1 MTKRQRAEKKGQKKV
16 GNRTLHSL
24 RVGPRER
31 KGQGKPVWIFSIGR
45 KSYFGVFF
53 WIMPEVTSAQL
64 SGSHL
69 DTFRKAKDAMA
80 RQNHDYV
87 ILLMPPVLEAHPGL
101 LEGRKILRASQIAK
115 AKSASKMDKSMAAVR
130 IAPAVM
136 QAKSA
141 VGKSLGSGLAKL
153 EEALNLDPF
162 SPQANAALGEIALEN
177 DLPGTAVFAYE
188 TVRSAKPQDT
198 QNLHGLARALIA
210 AKQMSKARDV
220 YQTILEIAPNDGAA
234 LKGMKDASALVAT
247 QSGGWEKSEDFRDSL
262 KNKEESSALESASKV
277 VKTAEA
283 IAEQLARLHAQ
294 FEKEPQNVV
303 LAKQIA
309 ELCETQGSLDHALQW
324 FQFSHELTQKTD
336 PVLEKAVFRLQCAL
350 LDQEWEQAK
359 AAGSDDSVCD
369 EILARKKSVILEG
382 AKDRVKRYPNDLQYR
397 FELGEALIDHGS
409 YKEAVPELQQALR
422 QPSVRHRALNLLG
435 VSYQRRKML
444 DLAAK
449 QYALAASEI
458 VAMDNVKKDAI
469 YNLGVILEEM
479 GKKAEAL
486 EEFKKIYEVDS
497 QFRDIAE
504 RVEAAYQQT

>member
-1 MTKRQRAEKKGQKKV
+1 
-16 GNRTLHSL
+16 
-24 RVGPRER
+24 
-31 KGQGKPVWIFSIGR
+31 
-45 KSYFGVFF
+45 
-53 WIMPEVTSAQL
+53 MPEITSAQL
-64 SGSHL
+64 TGSSL

-87 ILLMPPVLEAHPGL
+87 IMLMPPVLEANPGL

-115 AKSASKMDKSMAAVR
+115 AKAASKMDKSMAAVR

-141 VGKSLGSGLAKL
+141 VGKSLGAGLAKL
-153 EEALNLDPF
+153 EEALTLDPF
-162 SPQANAALGEIALEN
+162 SPQANAALGEIALQN

-188 TVRSAKPQDT
+188 TVRTAKPQDT
-198 QNLHGLARALIA
+198 QNLHGLAQALIA

-220 YQTILEIAPNDGAA
+220 YQNILEVAPTDGAA

-283 IAEQLARLHAQ
+283 VAEQLARLHAQ

-359 AAGSDDSVCD
+359 AAGSDDAVCD

-397 FELGEALIDHGS
+397 FELGEALIDNGG

-435 VSYQRRKML
+435 VSYQKRKML

-469 YNLGVILEEM
+469 YSLGVILEEM
-479 GKKAEAL
+479 GKKVEAL

-504 RVEAAYQQT
+504 RVEAAYQQG

>member
-1 MTKRQRAEKKGQKKV
+1 
-16 GNRTLHSL
+16 
-24 RVGPRER
+24 
-31 KGQGKPVWIFSIGR
+31 
-45 KSYFGVFF
+45 
-53 WIMPEVTSAQL
+53 MPEITSAQL
-64 SGSHL
+64 TGSSL

-87 ILLMPPVLEAHPGL
+87 IMLMPPVLEANPGL

-115 AKSASKMDKSMAAVR
+115 AKAASKMDKSMAAVR
-130 IAPAVM
+130 IAPAVI

-141 VGKSLGSGLAKL
+141 VGKSLGAGLAKL
-153 EEALNLDPF
+153 EEALTLDPF
-162 SPQANAALGEIALEN
+162 SPQANAALGEIALQN

-188 TVRSAKPQDT
+188 TVRTAKPQDT
-198 QNLHGLARALIA
+198 QNLHGLAQALIA

-220 YQTILEIAPNDGAA
+220 YQNILEVAPTDGAA

-247 QSGGWEKSEDFRDSL
+247 QSGGWEKSQDFRDSL

-283 IAEQLARLHAQ
+283 VAEQLARLHAQ

-359 AAGSDDSVCD
+359 AAGSDDAVCD

-397 FELGEALIDHGS
+397 FELGEALIDNGG

-435 VSYQRRKML
+435 VSYQKRKML

-469 YNLGVILEEM
+469 YSLGVILEEM
-479 GKKAEAL
+479 GKKVEAL

-504 RVEAAYQQT
+504 RVEAAYQQG

>member
-1 MTKRQRAEKKGQKKV
+1 
-16 GNRTLHSL
+16 
-24 RVGPRER
+24 
-31 KGQGKPVWIFSIGR
+31 
-45 KSYFGVFF
+45 
-53 WIMPEVTSAQL
+53 MPEITSAQL
-64 SGSHL
+64 TGSNL

-87 ILLMPPVLEAHPGL
+87 IMLMPPVLEANPGL

-115 AKSASKMDKSMAAVR
+115 AKAASKMDKSMAAVR
-130 IAPAVM
+130 IAPAVL

-141 VGKSLGSGLAKL
+141 VGKSLGAGLAKL
-153 EEALNLDPF
+153 EEALTLDPF
-162 SPQANAALGEIALEN
+162 SPQANGALGEIALEN

-188 TVRSAKPQDT
+188 TVRTAKPQDT

-220 YQTILEIAPNDGAA
+220 YQNILEVAPTDGAA

-262 KNKEESSALESASKV
+262 KNKEESSALESSAKV

-283 IAEQLARLHAQ
+283 VAEQLALLHAQ

-369 EILARKKSVILEG
+369 EILARKKSVVLEG

-397 FELGEALIDHGS
+397 FELGEALIDNGG

-435 VSYQRRKML
+435 VSYQKRKML

-469 YNLGVILEEM
+469 YSLGVILEEM

>member
-1 MTKRQRAEKKGQKKV
+1 
-16 GNRTLHSL
+16 
-24 RVGPRER
+24 
-31 KGQGKPVWIFSIGR
+31 
-45 KSYFGVFF
+45 
-53 WIMPEVTSAQL
+53 MPEITSAQL
-64 SGSHL
+64 TGSSL

-87 ILLMPPVLEAHPGL
+87 IMLMPPVLEANPGL

-115 AKSASKMDKSMAAVR
+115 AKAASKMDKSMAAVR

-141 VGKSLGSGLAKL
+141 VGKSLGAGLAKL
-153 EEALNLDPF
+153 EEALTLDPF
-162 SPQANAALGEIALEN
+162 SPQANAALGEIALQN

-188 TVRSAKPQDT
+188 TVRTAKPQDT
-198 QNLHGLARALIA
+198 QNLHGLAQALIA

-220 YQTILEIAPNDGAA
+220 YQNILEVAPTDGAA

-247 QSGGWEKSEDFRDSL
+247 QSGGWEKSQDFRDSL

-283 IAEQLARLHAQ
+283 VAEQLARLHAQ

-359 AAGSDDSVCD
+359 AAGSDDAVCD

-397 FELGEALIDHGS
+397 FELGEALIDNGG

-435 VSYQRRKML
+435 VSYQKRKML

-469 YNLGVILEEM
+469 YSLGVILEEM
-479 GKKAEAL
+479 GKKVEAL

-504 RVEAAYQQT
+504 RVEAAYQQS

>member
-1 MTKRQRAEKKGQKKV
+1 
-16 GNRTLHSL
+16 
-24 RVGPRER
+24 
-31 KGQGKPVWIFSIGR
+31 
-45 KSYFGVFF
+45 
-53 WIMPEVTSAQL
+53 MPEITSAQL
-64 SGSHL
+64 TGSNL

-87 ILLMPPVLEAHPGL
+87 IMLMPPVLEANPGL

-115 AKSASKMDKSMAAVR
+115 AKAASKMDKSMAAVR

-141 VGKSLGSGLAKL
+141 VGKSLGAGLAKL
-153 EEALNLDPF
+153 EEALTLDPF
-162 SPQANAALGEIALEN
+162 SPQANGALGEIALEN

-188 TVRSAKPQDT
+188 TVRTAKPQDT

-220 YQTILEIAPNDGAA
+220 YQNILEVAPTDGAA

-283 IAEQLARLHAQ
+283 VAEQLALLHAQ

-369 EILARKKSVILEG
+369 EILARKKSVVLEG

-397 FELGEALIDHGS
+397 FELGEALIDNGG

-435 VSYQRRKML
+435 VSYQKRKML

-469 YNLGVILEEM
+469 YSLGVILEEM
-479 GKKAEAL
+479 GKKVEAL

-504 RVEAAYQQT
+504 RVEAAYQQS

>member
-1 MTKRQRAEKKGQKKV
+1 
-16 GNRTLHSL
+16 
-24 RVGPRER
+24 
-31 KGQGKPVWIFSIGR
+31 
-45 KSYFGVFF
+45 
-53 WIMPEVTSAQL
+53 MPEITSAQL
-64 SGSHL
+64 TGSSL

-87 ILLMPPVLEAHPGL
+87 IMLMPPVLEANPGL

-115 AKSASKMDKSMAAVR
+115 AKAASKMDKSMAAVR

-141 VGKSLGSGLAKL
+141 VGKSLGAGLAKL
-153 EEALNLDPF
+153 EEALSLDPF
-162 SPQANAALGEIALEN
+162 SPQANAALGEIAMQN

-188 TVRSAKPQDT
+188 TVRTAKPQDT
-198 QNLHGLARALIA
+198 QNLHGLAQALIA

-220 YQTILEIAPNDGAA
+220 YQNILEVAPTDGAA

-283 IAEQLARLHAQ
+283 VAEQLARLHAQ

-359 AAGSDDSVCD
+359 AAGSDEAVCD

-397 FELGEALIDHGS
+397 FELGEALIDNGG

-435 VSYQRRKML
+435 VSYQKRKML

-469 YNLGVILEEM
+469 YSLGVILEEM
-479 GKKAEAL
+479 GKKVEAL

-504 RVEAAYQQT
+504 RVEAAYQQG

>member
-1 MTKRQRAEKKGQKKV
+1 
-16 GNRTLHSL
+16 
-24 RVGPRER
+24 
-31 KGQGKPVWIFSIGR
+31 
-45 KSYFGVFF
+45 
-53 WIMPEVTSAQL
+53 MPEITSAQL
-64 SGSHL
+64 TGSSL

-87 ILLMPPVLEAHPGL
+87 IMLMPPVLEANPGL

-115 AKSASKMDKSMAAVR
+115 AKAASKMDKSMAAVR

-141 VGKSLGSGLAKL
+141 VGKSLGAGLAKL
-153 EEALNLDPF
+153 EEALTLDPF
-162 SPQANAALGEIALEN
+162 SPQANAALGEIALQN

-188 TVRSAKPQDT
+188 TVRTAKPQDT
-198 QNLHGLARALIA
+198 QNLHGLAQALIA

-220 YQTILEIAPNDGAA
+220 YQNILEVAPTDGAA

-247 QSGGWEKSEDFRDSL
+247 QSGGWEKSQDFRDSL
-262 KNKEESSALESASKV
+262 KNKDESSALESASKV

-283 IAEQLARLHAQ
+283 VAEQLARLHAQ

-359 AAGSDDSVCD
+359 AAGSDEAVCD

-397 FELGEALIDHGS
+397 FELGEALIDNGG

-435 VSYQRRKML
+435 VSYQKRKML

-469 YNLGVILEEM
+469 YSLGVILEEM
-479 GKKAEAL
+479 GKKVEAL

-504 RVEAAYQQT
+504 RVEAAYQQG

>member
-1 MTKRQRAEKKGQKKV
+1 
-16 GNRTLHSL
+16 
-24 RVGPRER
+24 
-31 KGQGKPVWIFSIGR
+31 
-45 KSYFGVFF
+45 
-53 WIMPEVTSAQL
+53 MPEITSAQL
-64 SGSHL
+64 TGSSL

-87 ILLMPPVLEAHPGL
+87 IMLMPPVLEANPGL

-115 AKSASKMDKSMAAVR
+115 AKAASKMDKSMAAVR

-141 VGKSLGSGLAKL
+141 VGKSLGAGLAKL
-153 EEALNLDPF
+153 EEALTLDPF
-162 SPQANAALGEIALEN
+162 SPQANAALGEIALQN

-188 TVRSAKPQDT
+188 TVRTAKPQDT
-198 QNLHGLARALIA
+198 QNLHGLAQALIA

-220 YQTILEIAPNDGAA
+220 YQNILEVAPTDGAA

-247 QSGGWEKSEDFRDSL
+247 QSGGWEKSQDFRDSL
-262 KNKEESSALESASKV
+262 KNKDESSALESASKV

-283 IAEQLARLHAQ
+283 VAEQLARLHAQ

-359 AAGSDDSVCD
+359 AAGLDDAVCD

-397 FELGEALIDHGS
+397 FELGEALIDNGG

-435 VSYQRRKML
+435 VSYQKRKML

-469 YNLGVILEEM
+469 YSLGVILEEM
-479 GKKAEAL
+479 GKKTEAL

-504 RVEAAYQQT
+504 RVEAAYQQS

>member
-1 MTKRQRAEKKGQKKV
+1 
-16 GNRTLHSL
+16 
-24 RVGPRER
+24 
-31 KGQGKPVWIFSIGR
+31 
-45 KSYFGVFF
+45 
-53 WIMPEVTSAQL
+53 MPEITSAQL
-64 SGSHL
+64 TGSSL

-87 ILLMPPVLEAHPGL
+87 IMLMPPVLEANPGL

-115 AKSASKMDKSMAAVR
+115 AKAASKMDKSMAAVR

-141 VGKSLGSGLAKL
+141 VGKSLGAGLAKL
-153 EEALNLDPF
+153 EEALTLDPF
-162 SPQANAALGEIALEN
+162 SPQANAALGEIALQN

-188 TVRSAKPQDT
+188 TVRTAKPQDT
-198 QNLHGLARALIA
+198 QNLHGLAQALIA

-220 YQTILEIAPNDGAA
+220 YQNILEVAPTDGAA

-247 QSGGWEKSEDFRDSL
+247 QSGGWEKSQDFRDSL

-283 IAEQLARLHAQ
+283 VAEQLARLHAQ

-350 LDQEWEQAK
+350 LDQEWDQAK
-359 AAGSDDSVCD
+359 ATGSDDAVCD

-397 FELGEALIDHGS
+397 FELGEALIDNGG

-435 VSYQRRKML
+435 VSYQKRKML

-469 YNLGVILEEM
+469 YSLGVILEEM
-479 GKKAEAL
+479 GKKVEAL

-504 RVEAAYQQT
+504 RVEAAYQQG

>member
-1 MTKRQRAEKKGQKKV
+1 
-16 GNRTLHSL
+16 
-24 RVGPRER
+24 
-31 KGQGKPVWIFSIGR
+31 
-45 KSYFGVFF
+45 
-53 WIMPEVTSAQL
+53 MPEITSAQL
-64 SGSHL
+64 TGSNL

-87 ILLMPPVLEAHPGL
+87 IMLMPPVLEANPGL

-115 AKSASKMDKSMAAVR
+115 AKAASKMDKSMAAVR

-141 VGKSLGSGLAKL
+141 VGKSLGAGLAKL
-153 EEALNLDPF
+153 EEALTLDPF
-162 SPQANAALGEIALEN
+162 SPQANAALGEIALQN

-188 TVRSAKPQDT
+188 TVRTAKPQDT
-198 QNLHGLARALIA
+198 QNLHGLAQALIA

-220 YQTILEIAPNDGAA
+220 YQNILEVAPTDGAA

-247 QSGGWEKSEDFRDSL
+247 QSGGWEKSQDFRDSL
-262 KNKEESSALESASKV
+262 KNKDESSALESASKV

-283 IAEQLARLHAQ
+283 VAEQLARLHAQ

-359 AAGSDDSVCD
+359 AAGSDDAVCD

-397 FELGEALIDHGS
+397 FELGEALIDNGG

-435 VSYQRRKML
+435 VSYQKRKML

-469 YNLGVILEEM
+469 YSLGVILEEM
-479 GKKAEAL
+479 GKKVEAL

-504 RVEAAYQQT
+504 RVEAAYQQS

>member
-1 MTKRQRAEKKGQKKV
+1 
-16 GNRTLHSL
+16 
-24 RVGPRER
+24 
-31 KGQGKPVWIFSIGR
+31 
-45 KSYFGVFF
+45 
-53 WIMPEVTSAQL
+53 MPEITSAQL
-64 SGSHL
+64 TGSSL

-87 ILLMPPVLEAHPGL
+87 IMLMPPVLEANPGL

-115 AKSASKMDKSMAAVR
+115 AKAASKMDKSMAAVR

-141 VGKSLGSGLAKL
+141 VGKSLGAGLAKL
-153 EEALNLDPF
+153 EEALTLDPY
-162 SPQANAALGEIALEN
+162 SPQANAALGEIALQN

-188 TVRSAKPQDT
+188 TVRTAKPQDT
-198 QNLHGLARALIA
+198 QNLHGLAQALIA

-220 YQTILEIAPNDGAA
+220 YQNILEVAPTDGAA

-247 QSGGWEKSEDFRDSL
+247 QSGGWEKSQDFRDSL
-262 KNKEESSALESASKV
+262 KNKDESSALESASKV

-283 IAEQLARLHAQ
+283 VAEQLARLHAQ

-359 AAGSDDSVCD
+359 AAGSDDAVCD

-397 FELGEALIDHGS
+397 FELGEALIDNGG

-435 VSYQRRKML
+435 VSYQKRKML

-469 YNLGVILEEM
+469 YSLGVILEEM
-479 GKKAEAL
+479 GKKVEAL

-504 RVEAAYQQT
+504 RVEAAYQQS

>member
-1 MTKRQRAEKKGQKKV
+1 
-16 GNRTLHSL
+16 
-24 RVGPRER
+24 
-31 KGQGKPVWIFSIGR
+31 
-45 KSYFGVFF
+45 
-53 WIMPEVTSAQL
+53 MPEITSAQL
-64 SGSHL
+64 TGSNL

-87 ILLMPPVLEAHPGL
+87 IMLMPPVLEANPGL

-115 AKSASKMDKSMAAVR
+115 AKAASKMDKSMAAVR

-141 VGKSLGSGLAKL
+141 VGKSLGAGLAKL
-153 EEALNLDPF
+153 EEALTLDPF
-162 SPQANAALGEIALEN
+162 SPQANAALGEIALQN

-188 TVRSAKPQDT
+188 TVRTAKPQDT
-198 QNLHGLARALIA
+198 QNLHGLAQALIA

-220 YQTILEIAPNDGAA
+220 YQNILEVAPTDGAA

-247 QSGGWEKSEDFRDSL
+247 QSGGWEKSQDFRDSL
-262 KNKEESSALESASKV
+262 KNKDESSALESASKV

-283 IAEQLARLHAQ
+283 VAEQLARLHAQ

-359 AAGSDDSVCD
+359 AAGSDDAVCD

-397 FELGEALIDHGS
+397 FELGEALIDNGG

-435 VSYQRRKML
+435 VSYQKRKML

-469 YNLGVILEEM
+469 YSLGVILEEM
-479 GKKAEAL
+479 GKKTEAL

-504 RVEAAYQQT
+504 RVEAAYQQS

>member
-1 MTKRQRAEKKGQKKV
+1 
-16 GNRTLHSL
+16 
-24 RVGPRER
+24 
-31 KGQGKPVWIFSIGR
+31 
-45 KSYFGVFF
+45 
-53 WIMPEVTSAQL
+53 MPEITSAQL
-64 SGSHL
+64 TGSSL

-87 ILLMPPVLEAHPGL
+87 IMLMPPVLEANPGL

-115 AKSASKMDKSMAAVR
+115 AKAASKMDKSMAAVR

-141 VGKSLGSGLAKL
+141 VGKSLGAGLAKL
-153 EEALNLDPF
+153 EEALTLDPF
-162 SPQANAALGEIALEN
+162 SPQANAALGEIALQN

-188 TVRSAKPQDT
+188 TVRTAKPQDT
-198 QNLHGLARALIA
+198 QNLHGLAQALIA

-220 YQTILEIAPNDGAA
+220 YQNILEVAPTDGAA

-247 QSGGWEKSEDFRDSL
+247 QSGGWEKSQDFRDSL
-262 KNKEESSALESASKV
+262 KNKDESSALESASKV

-283 IAEQLARLHAQ
+283 VAEQLARLHAQ

-359 AAGSDDSVCD
+359 AAGSDDAVCD

-397 FELGEALIDHGS
+397 FELGEALIDNGG

-435 VSYQRRKML
+435 VSYQKRKML

-469 YNLGVILEEM
+469 YSLGVILEEM
-479 GKKAEAL
+479 GKKVEAL

-504 RVEAAYQQT
+504 RVEAAYQQS

>member
-1 MTKRQRAEKKGQKKV
+1 
-16 GNRTLHSL
+16 
-24 RVGPRER
+24 
-31 KGQGKPVWIFSIGR
+31 
-45 KSYFGVFF
+45 
-53 WIMPEVTSAQL
+53 MPEITSAQL
-64 SGSHL
+64 TGSSL

-87 ILLMPPVLEAHPGL
+87 IMLMPPVLEANPGL

-115 AKSASKMDKSMAAVR
+115 AKAASKMDKSMAAVR

-141 VGKSLGSGLAKL
+141 VGKSLGAGLAKL
-153 EEALNLDPF
+153 EEALTLDPF
-162 SPQANAALGEIALEN
+162 SPQANAALGEIALQN

-188 TVRSAKPQDT
+188 TVRTAKPQDT
-198 QNLHGLARALIA
+198 QNLHGLAQALIA

-220 YQTILEIAPNDGAA
+220 YQNILEVAPTDGAA

-247 QSGGWEKSEDFRDSL
+247 QSGGWEKSQDFRDSL
-262 KNKEESSALESASKV
+262 KNKDESSALESASKV

-283 IAEQLARLHAQ
+283 VAEQLARLHAQ

-359 AAGSDDSVCD
+359 AAGSDEAVCD

-397 FELGEALIDHGS
+397 FELGEALIDNGG

-435 VSYQRRKML
+435 VSYQKRKML

-469 YNLGVILEEM
+469 YSLGVILEEM
-479 GKKAEAL
+479 GKKVEAL

-504 RVEAAYQQT
+504 RVEAAYQQS

>member
-1 MTKRQRAEKKGQKKV
+1 
-16 GNRTLHSL
+16 
-24 RVGPRER
+24 
-31 KGQGKPVWIFSIGR
+31 
-45 KSYFGVFF
+45 
-53 WIMPEVTSAQL
+53 MPEITSAQL
-64 SGSHL
+64 TGSNL

-87 ILLMPPVLEAHPGL
+87 IMLMPPVLEANPGL

-115 AKSASKMDKSMAAVR
+115 AKAASKMDKSMAAVR

-141 VGKSLGSGLAKL
+141 VGKSLGAGLAKL
-153 EEALNLDPF
+153 EEALTLDPF
-162 SPQANAALGEIALEN
+162 SPQANGALGEIALEN

-188 TVRSAKPQDT
+188 TVRAAKPQDT

-210 AKQMSKARDV
+210 AKQMGKARDV
-220 YQTILEIAPNDGAA
+220 YQNILELAPTDGAA
-234 LKGMKDASALVAT
+234 LKGMKDASALTAT

-283 IAEQLARLHAQ
+283 VAEQLARLHAQ

-324 FQFSHELTQKTD
+324 FQFAHELTQKTD

-350 LDQEWEQAK
+350 LDQEWEQAR
-359 AAGSDDSVCD
+359 AAGSDETVCD

-397 FELGEALIDHGS
+397 FELGEALIDNGG

-435 VSYQRRKML
+435 VSYQKRKML

-469 YNLGVILEEM
+469 YSLGVILEEM

-497 QFRDIAE
+497 QFRDTAE
-504 RVEAAYQQT
+504 RVEAAYHQT

>member
-1 MTKRQRAEKKGQKKV
+1 
-16 GNRTLHSL
+16 
-24 RVGPRER
+24 
-31 KGQGKPVWIFSIGR
+31 
-45 KSYFGVFF
+45 
-53 WIMPEVTSAQL
+53 MPEITSAQL
-64 SGSHL
+64 TGSSL

-87 ILLMPPVLEAHPGL
+87 IMLMPPVLEANPGL

-115 AKSASKMDKSMAAVR
+115 AKAASKMDKSMAAVR

-141 VGKSLGSGLAKL
+141 VGKSLGAGLAKL
-153 EEALNLDPF
+153 EEALTLDPF
-162 SPQANAALGEIALEN
+162 SPQANAALGEIALQN

-188 TVRSAKPQDT
+188 TVRTAKPQDT
-198 QNLHGLARALIA
+198 QNLHGLAQALIA

-220 YQTILEIAPNDGAA
+220 YQNILEVAPTDGAA

-247 QSGGWEKSEDFRDSL
+247 QSGGWEKSQDFRDSL

-283 IAEQLARLHAQ
+283 VAEQLARLHAQ

-359 AAGSDDSVCD
+359 AAGSDDAVCD

-397 FELGEALIDHGS
+397 FELGEALIDNGG

-435 VSYQRRKML
+435 VSYQKRKML

-469 YNLGVILEEM
+469 YSLGVILEEM
-479 GKKAEAL
+479 GKKVEAL

-504 RVEAAYQQT
+504 RVEAAYQQG